1 MRRLINRLKIQH
13 KLALL
18 CSAFLLPIGFLIFLL
33 VAHTEK
39 DVSFAARE
47 LQGIAYIA
55 ALKTELEHVVALA
68 YGSGSSADLASAQ
81 AGVLRFDRI
90 QAEGVDSAAA
100 AAKAAEA
107 VRDAQRLPKG
117 STIMAYEPA
126 FSAVLDHISRVADGS
141 NLTLDPVLDSF
152 YVQDLVTEKI
162 PALVVAATRALSAAL
177 AIAASDH
184 PSPEV
189 TVQFLT
195 RKGELAAVLNAVDAD
210 LTAGQRGN
218 RDGTMKPALDTP
230 DAEVANRGAAY
241 MQLLDGLASPGAPRP
256 TTEALRNAAQALQQ
270 SASVFWEAALKELD
284 HLVRA
289 RIASLNNSMAWSLAL
304 VCVVFLGSLALAW
317 AIAGSISRPL
327 YRLHQTMHALAL
339 GDLGVAVPDIDRRD
353 EVGVMAKDVEV
364 FKQDAIELARLADQ
378 VIASTRQIALATSQ
392 ASSAVGQVSEGA
404 NDQLEALRQVAVAV
418 KQSTAAITDVSGS
431 TQRAHELSAS
441 IAQQMNEGR
450 ERMRATADVVKG
462 SAENAKQVEKMAQSI
477 SRIADQTQILALN
490 AAIEAARAGEHSR
503 GFAVVAEEVR
513 KLADHSGELA
523 QEIGQVVRSATEESQ
538 NAVAMVE
545 EVSSKMD
552 SISESVRRS
561 DTLTA
566 AVAAA
571 MEEQQATVAQTNQT
585 VDGLTR
591 IAQSNAT
598 AAEEIT
604 STIIDLSRLAEQSRG
619 QVERSARAKENAPAD
634 VIWPQQAATSA
645 APGEGFR
652 IPARRSY

>member
-18 CSAFLLPIGFLIFLL
+18 CSAFLLPIGFLTFLF
-33 VAHTEK
+33 VVDTEK
-39 DVSFAARE
+39 DVSFAAKE
-47 LQGIAYIA
+47 LQGIAYLA
-55 ALKTELEHVVALA
+55 ALKAELEHVVALA
-68 YGSGSSADLASAQ
+68 YGAGSSADLASAQ
-81 AGVLRFDRI
+81 AGVLSFDRL
-90 QAEGVDSAAA
+90 QPEGVNSAAA

-117 STIMAYEPA
+117 STILAYEPA
-126 FSAVLDHISRVADGS
+126 FSAVLDHISRVADDS

-162 PALVVAATRALSAAL
+162 PALVVGVTRALGAAL
-177 AIAASDH
+177 EIAASDH
-184 PSPEV
+184 PSPEM

-195 RKGELAAVLNAVDAD
+195 RKGKLAAVLNAVDAD
-210 LTAGQRGN
+210 LIAGQRGN
-218 RDGTMKPALDTP
+218 RDGTMKPAFDTLY
-230 DAEVANRGAAY
+230 AEVANRGAAY
-241 MQLLDGLASPGAPRP
+241 MQLLDELASPGAPRP
-256 TTEALRNAAQALQQ
+256 TIEALRTAAQALQQ
-270 SASVFWEAALKELD
+270 SAGVFWEAALKELD

-289 RIASLNNSMAWSLAL
+289 RIASVNNSMAWSLAL

-339 GDLGVAVPDIDRRD
+339 GDLAVAVPDIDRRD
-353 EVGVMAKDVEV
+353 EVGLMAKDVEV
-364 FKQDAIELARLADQ
+364 FKRDAIELGRLADQ
-378 VIASTRQIALATSQ
+378 IMASTRQIALATSQ
-392 ASSAVGQVSEGA
+392 ASSAIGQVSEGA
-404 NDQLEALRQVAVAV
+404 NDQLEALRQVAAAV

-431 TQRAHELSAS
+431 TQRAHKLSAS
-441 IAQQMNEGR
+441 IARQMNEGR
-450 ERMRATADVVKG
+450 ERIRATADVVKG

-477 SRIADQTQILALN
+477 SRIADQTHMLALN

-513 KLADHSGELA
+513 KLAEHSGELA

-566 AVAAA
+566 AVATA
-571 MEEQQATVAQTNQT
+571 MEEQQSTVVQIDQT
-585 VDGLTR
+585 VNGLTR

-604 STIIDLSRLAEQSRG
+604 STMIDLSRLAEQSRG
-619 QVERSARAKENAPAD
+619 QVERFARAKEGAPAD
-634 VIWPQQAATSA
+634 MIGPQQAATSVA
-645 APGEGFR
+645 
-652 IPARRSY
+652 

>member
-13 KLALL
+13 KLTLL
-18 CSAFLLPIGFLIFLL
+18 CSGFLLPIGFLTFLL
-33 VAHTEK
+33 VADTQK
-39 DVSFAARE
+39 DVSFAAKE
-47 LQGIAYIA
+47 LQGIVYIA

-68 YGSGSSADLASAQ
+68 YGAGSSADLANAQ
-81 AGVLRFDRI
+81 AVVLGFDRV

-117 STIMAYEPA
+117 STIIAYEPA
-126 FSAVLDHISRVADGS
+126 FSAVVDHISRVADGS

-152 YVQDLVTEKI
+152 YVQDLVTEKM

-177 AIAASDH
+177 AIAESDH
-184 PSPEV
+184 PSPEM

-195 RKGELAAVLNAVDAD
+195 RKGKLAAVLSTVDTD

-218 RDGTMKPALDTP
+218 RDGTIKPALDTRY
-230 DAEVANRGAAY
+230 AEVANSGAAY
-241 MQLLDGLASPGAPRP
+241 MQLLDGLASPDAPRP
-256 TTEALRNAAQALQQ
+256 ATEALRIAAQALQQ
-270 SASVFWEAALKELD
+270 SASVFWEVALKELD

-289 RIASLNNSMAWSLAL
+289 RIASLNNGMAWSLAL

-339 GDLGVAVPDIDRRD
+339 GDLTVAVPDIDRRD

-404 NDQLEALRQVAVAV
+404 NDQLDALRQVAAAV

-441 IAQQMNEGR
+441 IARQMNEGR

-462 SAENAKQVEKMAQSI
+462 SAEHAKQVEKMAQSI
-477 SRIADQTQILALN
+477 SRIADQTHMLALN

-513 KLADHSGELA
+513 KLAEHSGELA

-566 AVAAA
+566 AVATA
-571 MEEQQATVAQTNQT
+571 MEEQQATVVQINQS

-604 STIIDLSRLAEQSRG
+604 STMIDLSRLAEQSRG
-619 QVERSARAKENAPAD
+619 HVERFARAKENAPAA
-634 VIWPQQAATSA
+634 VIGPQQAATSA
-645 APGEGFR
+645 A
-652 IPARRSY
+652 

>member
-81 AGVLRFDRI
+81 AGVLRFD
-90 QAEGVDSAAA
+90 AEGVDSAAA

-218 RDGTMKPALDTP
+218 RDGTM
-230 DAEVANRGAAY
+230 
-241 MQLLDGLASPGAPRP
+241 
-256 TTEALRNAAQALQQ
+256 
-270 SASVFWEAALKELD
+270 
-284 HLVRA
+284 
-289 RIASLNNSMAWSLAL
+289 
-304 VCVVFLGSLALAW
+304 
-317 AIAGSISRPL
+317 
-327 YRLHQTMHALAL
+327 
-339 GDLGVAVPDIDRRD
+339 
-353 EVGVMAKDVEV
+353 
-364 FKQDAIELARLADQ
+364 
-378 VIASTRQIALATSQ
+378 
-392 ASSAVGQVSEGA
+392 
-404 NDQLEALRQVAVAV
+404 
-418 KQSTAAITDVSGS
+418 
-431 TQRAHELSAS
+431 
-441 IAQQMNEGR
+441 
-450 ERMRATADVVKG
+450 
-462 SAENAKQVEKMAQSI
+462 
-477 SRIADQTQILALN
+477 
-490 AAIEAARAGEHSR
+490 
-503 GFAVVAEEVR
+503 
-513 KLADHSGELA
+513 
-523 QEIGQVVRSATEESQ
+523 
-538 NAVAMVE
+538 
-545 EVSSKMD
+545 
-552 SISESVRRS
+552 
-561 DTLTA
+561 
-566 AVAAA
+566 
-571 MEEQQATVAQTNQT
+571 
-585 VDGLTR
+585 
-591 IAQSNAT
+591 
-598 AAEEIT
+598 
-604 STIIDLSRLAEQSRG
+604 
-619 QVERSARAKENAPAD
+619 
-634 VIWPQQAATSA
+634 
-645 APGEGFR
+645 
-652 IPARRSY
+652 